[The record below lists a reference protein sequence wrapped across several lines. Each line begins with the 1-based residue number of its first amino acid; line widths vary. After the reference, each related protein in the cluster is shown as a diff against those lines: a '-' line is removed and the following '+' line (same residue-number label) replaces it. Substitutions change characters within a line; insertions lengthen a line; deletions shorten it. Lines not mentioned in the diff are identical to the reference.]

1 MECFDLAGKLVSDA
15 MQGLNLNHNIAK
27 KIWVY
32 FIESKD
38 TVVKTELESKS
49 AVAKLLGVQHLVIT
63 NHLDKLIKG
72 GINGHYIFNHE
83 LNDLELEKLIE
94 FSSLR
99 KTRNRTV

>member
-1 MECFDLAGKLVSDA
+1 M
-15 MQGLNLNHNIAK
+15 
-27 KIWVY
+27 Y

-63 NHLDKLIKG
+63 NHLYKLIKG
-72 GINGHYIFNHE
+72 GIHGHYVFNHE

-94 FSSLR
+94 FASLI
-99 KTRNRTV
+99 KTRNRKV